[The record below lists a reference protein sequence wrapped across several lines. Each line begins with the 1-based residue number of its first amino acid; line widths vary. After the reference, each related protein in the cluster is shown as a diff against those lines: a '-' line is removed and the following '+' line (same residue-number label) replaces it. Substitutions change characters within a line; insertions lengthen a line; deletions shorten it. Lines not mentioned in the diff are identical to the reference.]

1 MQVAEFGWT
10 LARWNLVAV
19 IVATILTIAV
29 SGFDPTM
36 AMLG

>member
-19 IVATILTIAV
+19 IAATILTFAV
-29 SGFDPTM
+29 GGFDP
-36 AMLG
+36 AVAFLG